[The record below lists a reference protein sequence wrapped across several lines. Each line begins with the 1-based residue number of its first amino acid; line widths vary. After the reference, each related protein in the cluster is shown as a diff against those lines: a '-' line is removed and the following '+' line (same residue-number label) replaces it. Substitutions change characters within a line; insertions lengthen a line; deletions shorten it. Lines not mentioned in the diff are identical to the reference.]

1 MIRNI
6 SKVIIL
12 AIVSFG
18 SLEIASGTINQLVTE
33 VKAREETI
41 TDALIKK
48 QVETA
53 FKEVEKKIEE
63 VAIEENIEIKTEK
76 VEMKPPE
83 VKKEEVK
90 KEEPKEEIAT
100 GEGGTEEITTS
111 EIEDILEV
119 TEEGVEIAVDIT
131 ADDII
136 YIGKYLVEN
145 YFLDGNRYYQSETDP
160 IRYERKKL
168 THEME
173 VYVISSLS
181 SLINIVMDMNQI
193 NEETI
198 GLIIEDATVLSEEF
212 SSKFKEVEMQG
223 EVFAII
229 YEEVNSYF
237 TEYLGTLKKMK
248 VSLESIK
255 TAPNPSLVIAIIMK
269 DLNQVIIPGIKSVIN
284 TGLDLKNRTNAI
296 YIEGVEGIKLL
307 TSEEVIGIIK
317 DPQSIMAKEEIPE
330 NPLETDLMK
339 TEEIKEPQE
348 QQEQQVNKKEEIN
361 EVETEELD
369 SKEPPII
376 EEVLDGAESENE

>member
-63 VAIEENIEIKTEK
+63 VVKEENIEIKTEK

-90 KEEPKEEIAT
+90 KVEPKEEVAIAK
-100 GEGGTEEITTS
+100 GDEEEITTS
-111 EIEDILEV
+111 EIEDMLV
-119 TEEGVEIAVDIT
+119 ATEEGIEIAVDISK
-131 ADDII
+131 DDIA
-136 YIGKYLVEN
+136 YIGNYLIEN
-145 YFLDGNRYYQSETDP
+145 YFLDGNKYYQSEVDP

-181 SLINIVMDMNQI
+181 SLIDIVMDMNQI

-198 GLIIEDATVLSEEF
+198 GLIIEDAAALSQEFNEKFKDVGVQGEEF
-212 SSKFKEVEMQG
+212 SIIYG
-223 EVFAII
+223 EV
-229 YEEVNSYF
+229 NTYF
-237 TEYLGTLKKMK
+237 TEYLGTLEKMK

-255 TAPNPSLVIAIIMK
+255 TAPNPSLVISIIMK

-296 YIEGVEGIKLL
+296 YVEGTEAIKLL

-317 DPQSIMAKEEIPE
+317 NPQSILDKEEIPDKPIE
-330 NPLETDLMK
+330 PDTVK
-339 TEEIKEPQE
+339 IEEIKEPLEQPV
-348 QQEQQVNKKEEIN
+348 QQEQEEVNKKEEIN
-361 EVETEELD
+361 EVEAEELD
-369 SKEPPII
+369 TKAPSTT
-376 EEVLDGAESENE
+376 EET

>member
-348 QQEQQVNKKEEIN
+348 
-361 EVETEELD
+361 
-369 SKEPPII
+369 
-376 EEVLDGAESENE
+376 

>member
-63 VAIEENIEIKTEK
+63 VVKEENIEIKTEK

-90 KEEPKEEIAT
+90 KVEPKEEVAIAK
-100 GEGGTEEITTS
+100 GDEEEITTS
-111 EIEDILEV
+111 EIEDMLV
-119 TEEGVEIAVDIT
+119 ATEEGIEIAVDISK
-131 ADDII
+131 DDIA
-136 YIGKYLVEN
+136 YIGNYLIEN
-145 YFLDGNRYYQSETDP
+145 YFLDGNKYYQSEVDP

-181 SLINIVMDMNQI
+181 SLIDIVMDMNQI

-198 GLIIEDATVLSEEF
+198 GLIIEDAAALSQEF
-212 SSKFKEVEMQG
+212 NEKFKDVGVQG
-223 EVFAII
+223 EAFSII
-229 YEEVNSYF
+229 YGEVNTYF
-237 TEYLGTLKKMK
+237 TEYLGTLEKMK

-255 TAPNPSLVIAIIMK
+255 TAPNPSLVISIIMK

-296 YIEGVEGIKLL
+296 YVEGTEAIKLL

-317 DPQSIMAKEEIPE
+317 NPQSILDKEEIPDKPIE
-330 NPLETDLMK
+330 PDTVK
-339 TEEIKEPQE
+339 IEEIKEPLEQPV
-348 QQEQQVNKKEEIN
+348 QQEQEEVNKKEEIN
-361 EVETEELD
+361 EVEAEELD
-369 SKEPPII
+369 TKAPSTT
-376 EEVLDGAESENE
+376 EET